1 MWLNGRCGPAGP
13 QLWQSQL
20 WEAGGMP
27 RDTSLCSRPREQHH
41 LPGPASAVGSGW
53 GAVTSCPSF
62 SGPPTLR
69 RASLTGTPTHR
80 AQQ

>member
-27 RDTSLCSRPREQHH
+27 RDTSLSAHVHGNSTTCQAPRQ
-41 LPGPASAVGSGW
+41 LLAPVGGLSLH
-53 GAVTSCPSF
+53 APRSQD
-62 SGPPTLR
+62 PP
-69 RASLTGTPTHR
+69 P
-80 AQQ
+80 